1 MGKIKK
7 TYKYY
12 ELYLCICKKN
22 KLFKI
27 KIMKRSTNILLL
39 AVTLFTSIMSFV
51 SCEKAEKEKL
61 PEATIELTLGEI
73 EKDAVNF
80 RITTTNASEMAY
92 KLTEGV
98 VETMPAAEE
107 ILTEENTLPASSGKD
122 FREEGLKANTLYTI
136 LAVAK
141 NADNV
146 FTEIQKSE
154 FTTNQLCSFEITI
167 TESLPNQIKANVECS
182 DNEIKFV
189 TLAYPAQDV
198 ASLDD
203 DKTNEFIINDL
214 KANNPDKEL
223 KDILANLYR
232 TDFVKAT
239 YTDLT
244 PDTDYQVLAYV
255 IGEDGSRMTNITR
268 ADCKTTAVNK
278 SDITFDIQTEYS
290 DSWGTITITPSD
302 LEEKYIYVFAPTSEA
317 PEGVATP
324 EDYANAYVEENKE
337 KLDMGNGMVTGV
349 QKYEGE
355 LIPETSYYVMAFA
368 YEYGITSEIKFV
380 EFTTPERPTGPEEN
394 RYEVTFISYE
404 GTNVKVHVKPTM
416 DNFYYVVSALRENTE
431 TEINFMKEQTIAKF
445 KDRWGAGPLPI
456 EECGYIGEQDA
467 EGWFYQKAG
476 TSYHIMVFGIWIGED
491 NKYHYTEYEHILEN
505 AFMTPDEFE
514 TEIGEVQ
521 TEQIPDG
528 TTGSKTIFKV
538 DVTVTPQKDY
548 IWYYVEAVPAEGY
561 SSDVLTERKA
571 AMQEYFQDEN
581 NRLDGESST
590 ADVVH
595 RLCNKGIATVTLSED
610 RGVVE
615 GNTDY
620 NILIYQVT
628 EYGVINKN
636 GLATVIE
643 KAFKTPIIPK

>member
-1 MGKIKK
+1 
-7 TYKYY
+7 
-12 ELYLCICKKN
+12 
-22 KLFKI
+22 
-27 KIMKRSTNILLL
+27 MKRSTNILLL
-39 AVTLFTSIMSFV
+39 AAILFTSLVTFV
-51 SCEKAEKEKL
+51 SCEKVEKEKS

-80 RITTTNASEMAY
+80 RIATTNASEMAY

-98 VETMPAAEE
+98 VETIPAAEE

-122 FREEGLKANTLYTI
+122 FREEGLKSNTVYTI
-136 LAVAK
+136 MAVAK

-154 FTTNQLCSFEITI
+154 FTTNQLCSFEISV
-167 TESLPNQIKANVECS
+167 TETLPNQIKANIECS
-182 DNEIKFV
+182 DSEIKFI
-189 TLAYPAQDV
+189 TLAYPSKDI

-214 KANNPDKEL
+214 KAQNPDKEL

-232 TDFVKAT
+232 TDFVKT
-239 YTDLT
+239 TFTDLV
-244 PDTDYQVLAYV
+244 PDTDYQILAYV
-255 IGEDGSRMTNITR
+255 MGEDGSRMTGITR
-268 ADCKTTAVNK
+268 ADTKTAAVNK
-278 SDITFDIQTEYS
+278 SDITFDVQTEYT
-290 DSWGTITITPSD
+290 DSWGVITTTPSNTD
-302 LEEKYIYVFAPTSEA
+302 EKFVYVFSTKAEG
-317 PEGVATP
+317 PEGAETA

-355 LIPETSYYVMAFA
+355 LTPETSYYVLAFA

-380 EFTTPERPTGPEEN
+380 EFTTPEKVTTPEENN

-404 GTNVKVHVKPTM
+404 GTTVKAHVKPTM
-416 DNFYYVVSALRENTE
+416 DDCYYVISALRENTE
-431 TEINFMKEQTIAKF
+431 KEINFMKEQTIAKF
-445 KDRWGAGPLPI
+445 KDRWGGGLKPI
-456 EECGYIGEQDA
+456 EECGYLGEQDA
-467 EGWFYQKAG
+467 EGWFYSQAS

-505 AFMTPDEFE
+505 AFRTPDEFA
-514 TEIGEVQ
+514 TEIGEVK

-528 TTGSKTIFKV
+528 PIHTKTVFKV
-538 DVTVTPQKDY
+538 DVKVTPQKDN

-581 NRLDGESST
+581 NRLEGESST

-595 RLCNKGIATVTLSED
+595 RLCNKGIATITLSED
-610 RGVVE
+610 RGVTT

-620 NILIYQVT
+620 NILIYQVN
-628 EYGVINKN
+628 EYGNIY
-636 GLATVIE
+636 ATGATTVVE